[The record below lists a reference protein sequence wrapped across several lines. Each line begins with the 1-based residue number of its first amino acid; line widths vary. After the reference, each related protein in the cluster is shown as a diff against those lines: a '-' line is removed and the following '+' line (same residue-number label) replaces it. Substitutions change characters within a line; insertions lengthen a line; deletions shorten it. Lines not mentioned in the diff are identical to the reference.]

1 MSPRRPSGR
10 SVPLFTLLALLLPI
24 LLLPAAP
31 AHAQTQTLLA
41 TQDTYLK
48 RWRPNRNQGEK
59 RFLRVR
65 RLGRNRTLVQ
75 FDQAEIA
82 DAVGTGILVSA
93 KLRLYITFYRNIRGK
108 DGQKVAVHRM
118 SQAWTEG
125 GATWNCPDDTNT
137 TNHRSD
143 CTRWNMRKSSE
154 WPFVGTPT
162 DVILHQKGQSG
173 WLEWDVTADVAQF
186 LAGTAENY
194 GWLVKKV
201 KEWRLGRV
209 RYSSRETEFPPE
221 LVIKARAV
229 PSLDTVSPSTGTA
242 GQSRDVSLSGS
253 NTSFETGLTEARF
266 GPNIKV
272 GGNPEGSF
280 GPVTVQDA
288 TTATA
293 NIAISK
299 TAALGPRTVTVT
311 TDTEEVSRI
320 EAFTVLAPGPVAIGE
335 TTVTTI
341 AGSGTPG
348 FADGQGTTAQFDGPR
363 GIARDA
369 DGNLYVADTNNH
381 RIRKIAPSGT
391 VSTLAGSGAPGFTD
405 GVGTTAQFDSPEG
418 VVATT
423 DGTVYLADTQNHAIR
438 RIDPDGTVTT
448 IAGDG
453 TPGFAAGA
461 GTLAQFDTPR
471 SIALRPDGLL
481 VVGDEGNHR
490 VRLVDPAT
498 GAVSTLAGGPGVF
511 ASLAGVAAD
520 ADNNVYV
527 ADTDNQ
533 RIRRIS
539 ATDGTVTTLAGTG
552 EFGFADGPAASAQF
566 ADPTGV
572 AVDAGGT
579 VYVAD
584 AFNSLIRRVKPNP
597 GVETIAGSG
606 IRGADDGP
614 GTTATFRTPQ
624 ALVTDNSGQ
633 VFIADTG
640 NHKIRLLQIRPTVT
654 GLDPTSGVQG
664 TSVTL
669 AVTGSNLTG
678 ATALTFLEVGA
689 ADPNITATILS
700 VNSGGT
706 SLTASVSI
714 ASTAAL
720 GVRVVT
726 VTTPAGTSSDA
737 ATGANAF
744 TVEGKITLAPASQTL
759 QVGQDGDSTVT
770 LSGPA
775 GSGGVSV
782 TLMSAATGIATV
794 SSPVNIPAGA
804 TTGTATV
811 TGVAPGITNILA
823 TAPGYQSGTAGVE
836 VVGNRPPVL
845 DSIGDQTAPLGQT
858 LSFTVTGSDPDGDP
872 VTFGVMPLPLPPI
885 MSFDSQVGLF
895 TFTPAAD
902 QVGTFALTFLA
913 SDGQDTSSESLTI
926 TVPGAPP
933 GGVTAFSGRILD
945 ANDFEINI
953 TTPVVG
959 ATVSFL
965 GTGQSAVTDA
975 QGFFTV
981 SNVPAGQ
988 QILDIDPATA
998 NAAPDGSTYAGF
1010 REQAELIANVTNVV
1024 ERPFFLPR
1032 TDPASLTT
1040 VNPGATT
1047 VVTNP
1052 NLGVTLT
1059 IPSNTAKDA
1068 SGNNFTGQLSTSLVP
1083 RDLAPA
1089 ALPEELDPGLLIT
1102 IQPVGVT
1109 FSTPVPITFPNVD
1122 NLTPGSELD
1131 LWSLD
1136 ANTGTFVIVGTM
1148 QVSADG
1154 TQLNTISGGIRA
1166 ADWHAPLSPQPT
1178 GDNAENNEADDD
1190 CRCQVPQGSTAAVRG
1205 GELGVT
1211 HTLAGVRSLGV
1222 SRPLTLR
1229 YTSTHADPRPI
1240 IVSDA
1245 TILQRAAV
1253 PKTASL
1259 KLRVGGVDQPKEL
1272 FTDTTGLS
1280 ESVDET
1286 LRQAVLL
1293 DGIALPTG
1301 RYPYRLTLTSNYLS
1315 SSISTFLNGQ
1325 VIVNNRRSSPFGA
1338 GWSLEGLQRTHVQ
1351 SDDSLLLEEGN
1362 GSAKIFAKGTAIQVQ
1377 TFATGLSTPIFL
1389 AFDTQGNLFVSNF
1402 STSTVSKITPDGT
1415 VTTFATGFTSPAGL
1429 AFDTSGNLYVA
1440 NFGVIQGA
1448 AGNTISKVSPEGVVT
1463 TFATGVGHAAGL
1475 AFDVAGNLYVSEL
1488 GGDGSGT
1495 TIFKVSPTGAVSTFA
1510 TGLSGPAGLA
1520 FDGSGNLF
1528 VANFGFAGGNNS
1540 VSKVTPEGVVSTF
1553 TTGFASPFGLAFD
1566 GAGNLFV
1573 SNSGFAGGG
1582 GTVSRVTAGGVVTT
1596 FASGFDG
1603 PFGVAFDAVGD
1614 LFVANS
1620 GFTGGQLG
1628 GGTTVSKVLI
1638 GKDFAP
1644 PPGDFSTLVRNA
1656 DDTFTRTLKDG
1667 TKINFDANGLQTSV
1681 VDRNGNTTSYAY
1693 NPDGTLATITDP
1705 AGLVTTFSYTGG
1717 KLSSITDPA
1726 GRVSQLTVDG
1736 NGDLTQ
1742 ITDPDGAVT
1751 SYAYD
1756 GQHLL
1761 TSQSNPLNVVTSYQY
1776 DFAGR
1781 LRQTS
1786 LPDGSTRL
1794 LSPNITVGVIDPA
1807 SGQGTETTP
1816 APVVRPTAAVSTS
1829 PDGNGNT
1836 TIFRTDQFGAAI
1848 EQTDGLGRAT
1858 LIERDANSNPTKIT
1872 RPNGSVVTMTYDA
1885 RGNLLTTTEQAIGA
1899 TTTFTYEPTFNQVTS
1914 ITDPQGN
1921 TTTLTYDA
1929 NGNPTQIA
1937 DALNN
1942 STTLAYDSRGLLT
1955 SVTDALG
1962 NVTTFGYNAQ
1972 GNLISTTDPLGN
1984 VTSLSY
1990 DGAGNVIGST
2000 DALGRVTSF
2009 AYDPM
2014 SRLTQVTDAGGG
2026 VTQYGY
2032 DAKGNLINVTDAK
2045 GQTTTFAYDAV
2056 DQLTQTTNPL
2066 GQTKTFSYDLARNLL
2081 LVVDA
2086 KGQQIEFTYDAGNQ
2100 LVQKVLKDAVGTITD
2115 TVAFTYDSLGSLAT
2129 ATDSDSG
2136 LTFTYD
2142 ALSRLTQAQTAATVV
2157 QPATAIT
2164 YTYDKNGNRLT
2175 MTDPQAAVTNYV
2187 YDALNRLTSLT
2198 SPQGTSSFTYDAL
2211 SRRTGLTLPNGATA
2225 AYTYDEASQL
2235 TELLNTIGVTTISRF
2250 AYTYDAASNRITRTT
2265 TNGIANY
2272 DYDALNRLT
2281 DATQP
2286 DPVDPL
2292 QQLTEAFQYDPVG
2305 NRTSSHLATGQVHDV
2320 ANRLTEDSNFS
2331 YAYDTSGNLTTK
2343 TSKATGELTT
2353 YTYDPE
2359 DRLIRVAKPGLVTE
2373 YRYDPLSR
2381 RIEKVVNGV
2390 ATRYVYDNEDIL
2402 LELDGAN
2409 QVVARYTH
2417 GPGID
2422 EPLIMARGGQ
2432 SFFYH
2437 ADGLGSIWDL
2447 TDSAGSVARSYTYDS
2462 FGQIVAQTGSVI
2474 NPYTYTAREF
2484 DPETG
2489 LYYYRARYYD
2499 PTIGRF
2505 LQEDP
2510 IGFMGGANF
2519 YLYVRGNPQLFIDP
2533 LGLQPVFGPGDER
2546 PVGEP
2551 SFGFGAV
2558 LGIYDINWNTRNP
2571 RVVNYSYATPQLAT
2585 GFNFCQ
2591 DFLIP
2596 TEGACSPNPGERSRT
2611 MPAEAPRPSLRP
2623 DNISFGLRYLGVSSD
2638 RNRSRICLNLG
2649 LGVGLLRIPGTNVP
2663 LNASTEPFLQLDIV
2677 RMVDLG
2683 A

>member
-1 MSPRRPSGR
+1 MSARQAGR
-10 SVPLFTLLALLLPI
+10 VVPLFLLTALGLLLALYWALP
-24 LLLPAAP
+24 LFKAP
-31 AHAQTQTLLA
+31 AQAQSQTILFN
-41 TQDTYLK
+41 QQFK
-48 RWRPNRNQGEK
+48 RTKGRPNLFIDTFTVPTNIGPPFQLHIDNGLEDRRRRISSATLTLNGVEVVHPSEFSK
-59 RFLRVR
+59 RVATIDKEVDLQTGTNTLEVR
-65 RLGRNRTLVQ
+65 LTSKPGALITVT
-75 FDQAEIA
+75 IT
-82 DAVGTGILVSA
+82 GTGTI
-93 KLRLYITFYRNIRGK
+93 
-108 DGQKVAVHRM
+108 
-118 SQAWTEG
+118 
-125 GATWNCPDDTNT
+125 P
-137 TNHRSD
+137 
-143 CTRWNMRKSSE
+143 
-154 WPFVGTPT
+154 
-162 DVILHQKGQSG
+162 
-173 WLEWDVTADVAQF
+173 
-186 LAGTAENY
+186 
-194 GWLVKKV
+194 
-201 KEWRLGRV
+201 
-209 RYSSRETEFPPE
+209 
-221 LVIKARAV
+221 
-229 PSLDTVSPSTGTA
+229 PSLDTVTTDTGTA
-242 GQSRDVSLSGS
+242 GQSLTVTLTGS
-253 NTSFETGLTEARF
+253 FTSFQDDVTEARF
-266 GPNIKV
+266 GPNIGV
-272 GGNPEGSF
+272 DGSPEGAF
-280 GPVTVQDA
+280 GGVAVQDEV
-288 TTATA
+288 TATA
-293 NIAISK
+293 NVTISQA
-299 TAALGPRTVTVT
+299 AALGPRTVTVRT
-311 TDTEEVSRI
+311 GTEEVSKI

-335 TTVTTI
+335 TTVTTV
-341 AGSGTPG
+341 AGSDTPG
-348 FADGQGTTAQFDGPR
+348 FADGQGTAAQFDGPR

-369 DGNLYVADTNNH
+369 GGNLYVADTNNH
-381 RIRKIAPSGT
+381 SIRKIAPDGRVTTLAGSGTPGFTDDEGTDAQFNSPEGVTAAADGTVYVADTANHAIRQILNDGT
-391 VSTLAGSGAPGFTD
+391 VSTLAGTGNADFQDGTGSGAK
-405 GVGTTAQFDSPEG
+405 
-418 VVATT
+418 
-423 DGTVYLADTQNHAIR
+423 
-438 RIDPDGTVTT
+438 
-448 IAGDG
+448 
-453 TPGFAAGA
+453 
-461 GTLAQFDTPR
+461 FDTPR

-481 VVGDEGNHR
+481 VVGDEGNNR

-498 GAVSTLAGGPGVF
+498 GAVSTLAGSGIPGYQDGQPDQARF

-520 ADNNVYV
+520 ADNVFV

-533 RIRRIS
+533 RIRKILPN
-539 ATDGTVTTLAGTG
+539 GTVSTFAGIG
-552 EFGFADGPAASAQF
+552 AFGFADGPALNAQF
-566 ADPTGV
+566 ADPSGV
-572 AVDAGGT
+572 TVDAAGN

-584 AFNSLIRRVKPNP
+584 TFNSLIRRVTP
-597 GVETIAGSG
+597 GGQVETVAGTG
-606 IRGADDGP
+606 VRGADDGP
-614 GTTATFRTPQ
+614 GTAATFRTPQ
-624 ALVTDNSGQ
+624 ALVTGSD

-640 NHKIRLLQIRPTVT
+640 NHLIRQLLTVPVIA
-654 GLDPTSGVQG
+654 GIDPTTGVQG
-664 TSVTL
+664 TTL
-669 AVTGSNLTG
+669 TLTVTGMNLGG
-678 ATALTFLEVGA
+678 ATALTFLNGGT
-689 ADPNITATILS
+689 ADTDITATNLS
-700 VNSGGT
+700 VDPSGT
-706 SLTASVSI
+706 TLTASVTI

-726 VTTPAGTSSDA
+726 VTTPAGTSSDT
-737 ATGANAF
+737 ATGGNTF
-744 TVEGKITLAPASQTL
+744 TVEGKITLTPASQTL

-782 TLMSAATGIATV
+782 TLTSAATGIATV

-845 DSIGDQTAPLGQT
+845 DPIGDQTAPLGQT
-858 LSFTVTGSDPDGDP
+858 LSFTVTGSDPDGDALI
-872 VTFGVMPLPLPPI
+872 FGVTPLPLPPN

-902 QVGTFALTFLA
+902 QVGTFALTFAA
-913 SDGQDTSSESLTI
+913 SDGQDTSSVSVTI

-965 GTGQSAVTDA
+965 GTGQTAVTDA

-981 SNVPAGQ
+981 SNIPAGQ

-1032 TDPASLTT
+1032 IDATSLTT

-1109 FSTPVPITFPNVD
+1109 FVTPVPITFPNID
-1122 NLTPGSELD
+1122 NLPPGSELD

-1154 TQLNTISGGIRA
+1154 TQLTTISGGIRA

-1222 SRPLTLR
+1222 SHPLTLR

-1259 KLRVGGVDQPKEL
+1259 KLRVGGVDQPGEL

-1286 LRQAVLL
+1286 LRQAVQL

-1463 TFATGVGHAAGL
+1463 TFATGVGHATGL

-1553 TTGFASPFGLAFD
+1553 ATGFASPFGLAFD

-1693 NPDGTLATITDP
+1693 NPDGTLASITDP

-1717 KLSSITDPA
+1717 TLSSITDPT

-1736 NGDLTQ
+1736 NGDLTE

-1829 PDGNGNT
+1829 TDGNGNAT
-1836 TIFRTDQFGAAI
+1836 TFRTDQFGAAI
-1848 EQTDGLGRAT
+1848 EQTDGLGRTT

-1872 RPNGSVVTMTYDA
+1872 RPNGSVVTLTYDA

-1990 DGAGNVIGST
+1990 DGAGNVISST

-2045 GQTTTFAYDAV
+2045 GQTTTFAYNEV
-2056 DQLTQTTNPL
+2056 DQLAQTTNPL
-2066 GQTKTFSYDLARNLL
+2066 GQAKTFSYDLARNLL

-2086 KGQQIEFTYDAGNQ
+2086 KGQQIEFTYDAANQ
-2100 LVQKVLKDAVGTITD
+2100 LVQKVLKDAVGTIMD

-2164 YTYDKNGNRLT
+2164 YTYNKNGNRLT

-2320 ANRLTEDSNFS
+2320 ANRLLEDSNFTFS
-2331 YAYDTSGNLTTK
+2331 YDANGNLIEK
-2343 TSKATGELTT
+2343 IDKANGDRTV
-2353 YTYDPE
+2353 YTYDVE
-2359 DRLIRVAKPGLVTE
+2359 NQLVQVEKFTVAGGLSPVVSAI
-2373 YRYDPLSR
+2373 YRYDALGR
-2381 RIEKVVNGV
+2381 RIEKDVSGIMTLT
-2390 ATRYVYDNEDIL
+2390 TRYIFDNEDIL
-2402 LELDGAN
+2402 LELDGNN

-2422 EPLIMARGGQ
+2422 EPVIMLRGGQ
-2432 SFFYH
+2432 PSFYH
-2437 ADGLGSIWDL
+2437 ADGLGSVWDL
-2447 TDSAGSVARSYTYDS
+2447 TDFAGSAVRSYTYDS
-2462 FGQIVAQTGSVI
+2462 FGNLLSNTGSVT
-2474 NPYTYTAREF
+2474 NPYTYTGREF
-2484 DPETG
+2484 DTESG

-2499 PTIGRF
+2499 PNVGRF
-2505 LQEDP
+2505 LQ
-2510 IGFMGGANF
+2510 G
-2519 YLYVRGNPQLFIDP
+2519 DP
-2533 LGLQPVFGPGDER
+2533 LGLPGVPINGYAYTQNNPTNLTDPSGFIANKAAVNAGGSTQQRRASPLAGWDPNLFSPVM
-2546 PVGEP
+2546 
-2551 SFGFGAV
+2551 S
-2558 LGIYDINWNTRNP
+2558 LSSSLNP
-2571 RVVNYSYATPQLAT
+2571 
-2585 GFNFCQ
+2585 
-2591 DFLIP
+2591 
-2596 TEGACSPNPGERSRT
+2596 ERSGAGQSCPVVVAAEGGVGSGGAAARGIGK
-2611 MPAEAPRPSLRP
+2611 PLAIGDIARVLLEGGQAEAQAMLH
-2623 DNISFGLRYLGVSSD
+2623 
-2638 RNRSRICLNLG
+2638 
-2649 LGVGLLRIPGTNVP
+2649 LLRADFRMFQQSGMHRYKAFENIEWDRFDTTGKFEDA
-2663 LNASTEPFLQLDIV
+2663 LQNALRESGQ
-2677 RMVDLG
+2677 
-2683 A
+2683 